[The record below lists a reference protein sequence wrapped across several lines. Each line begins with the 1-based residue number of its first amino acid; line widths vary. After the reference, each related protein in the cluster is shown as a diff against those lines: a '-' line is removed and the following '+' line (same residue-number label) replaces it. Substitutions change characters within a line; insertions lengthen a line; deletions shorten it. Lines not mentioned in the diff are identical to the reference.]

1 MEDMKMK
8 GYKKERQQGRR
19 DIKEARKG
27 KKTNKNKERR
37 QSHPP
42 ASPERVGQG
51 KWEGSH
57 RYGSC

>member
-8 GYKKERQQGRR
+8 GYKEERQQGRR
-19 DIKEARKG
+19 DIKELSQEGG
-27 KKTNKNKERR
+27 KKKERR

-51 KWEGSH
+51 GVTSI
-57 RYGSC
+57 